1 MVKVKICGI
10 TNLKDAQ
17 DAVKAGCDS
26 LGFVFYQNSP
36 RYIVPFEAS
45 FIIKSLP
52 RYIIKVGVFV
62 NAREKTIKKIARI
75 CRLDILQFHGRESPG
90 FCDRFKDYRIIKS
103 FRLKGRI
110 DLNAVLKYNTFAY
123 LFDTFLKSRIGG
135 TGKNFNW
142 GFLTGKLSGI
152 KKPIFLAGGLNE
164 KNIQSAIRVVKPDW
178 VDASSCLEKVP
189 GKKDPKRVEAFIKA
203 AKYGRL

>member
-36 RYIVPFEAS
+36 RYIVPFKAGS
-45 FIIKSLP
+45 IIKKLP
-52 RYIIKVGVFV
+52 NYIIKVGVYV

-75 CRLDILQFHGRESPG
+75 CDLDILQFHGRESPG

-103 FRLKGRI
+103 FRLKGRM
-110 DLNAVLKYNTFAY
+110 DVKAVLKYNTFAY
-123 LFDTFLKSRIGG
+123 LFDTFLKSKTGG

-142 GFLTGKLSGI
+142 GFLTGKLSQI

-164 KNIQSAIRVVKPDW
+164 KNIQNAVRTVKPDW

-189 GKKDPKRVEAFIKA
+189 GKKDPKRVEGFIRA